1 MASVWSGGTW
11 SLGWG
16 LWRNFFCLS
25 SASEILKRIRFSVNF
40 RVGVKINLC
49 VWFPLIIRVSLD
61 PGDLALLLVLQHVEG
76 EGVVPHHQ
84 VPAAVATA
92 TPGRISTG
100 VRDFARALD
109 ISRCSKHMLKMSI
122 LMQVWWSGLS
132 TPL

>member
-16 LWRNFFCLS
+16 LWRNFFCLF
-25 SASEILKRIRFSVNF
+25 SASEILKRISFSVNF
-40 RVGVKINLC
+40 RVEVKINLC

-84 VPAAVATA
+84 VPGHRGHRH
-92 TPGRISTG
+92 PGPDLNWGQGLRQG
-100 VRDFARALD
+100 ARYL
-109 ISRCSKHMLKMSI
+109 
-122 LMQVWWSGLS
+122 QVL
-132 TPL
+132 